1 MVNYQIDMKKFFV
14 NMMMLVV
21 LMGTGMAMTG
31 CSEENSVPA
40 GNELNE
46 MHQTVLGNYV
56 NGVVVPTYRN
66 LADAAILLAEDCSD
80 LSTQEK
86 VDKACRDWKAARQY
100 WELSEAFLF
109 GAAADY
115 NIDPH
120 IDSWPLDL
128 TQLSQVLKDG
138 NIEEKIDAGTAGY
151 GLLGFHAIEYVI
163 FQEGSTGTAANRNRQ
178 VGTISEAEK
187 AFAAAVSE
195 DMRNQCVRL
204 EAAWAGMENVSA
216 EKQDMLAEAELEP
229 SMNYGENLMNAGLPG
244 NAKYKTTLAAFEEI
258 LVGASD
264 IANEVGNTK
273 IADPMASGKWS
284 DVESPHSWNSVTDF
298 IDNLRSVR
306 NAYLCSLDGSLSAK
320 SVSACVAS
328 VSQEADTKVKNCIN
342 EAIKATEAMPTPFR
356 NYINLKS
363 GPEYDRIMA
372 AVEAC
377 NNLVEALDEAM
388 ELMVN
393 GL

>member
-1 MVNYQIDMKKFFV
+1 
-14 NMMMLVV
+14 MMLLVA
-21 LMGTGMAMTG
+21 LTGTGTSMMG
-31 CSEENSVPA
+31 CSEENSDPT

-46 MHQTVLGNYV
+46 LQQAVLGNYV
-56 NGVVVPTYRN
+56 NAVVVPTYRN
-66 LADAAILLAEDCSD
+66 LADAAILLAEDCSN
-80 LSTQEK
+80 LSTQAQ

-128 TQLSQVLKDG
+128 TQLSQVLKAG
-138 NIEEKIDAGTAGY
+138 NIEDRIDAGTAGY

-163 FQEGSTGTAANRNRQ
+163 FQEGSTGTASNRNRQ
-178 VGTISEAEK
+178 LSTITEAEK
-187 AFAAAVSE
+187 VFAAAVSQ
-195 DMRNQCVRL
+195 DMMAQCVRL
-204 EAAWAGMENVSA
+204 EAAWAGLEHVSA
-216 EKQDMLAEAELEP
+216 AKQQILAEAELEP
-229 SMNYGENLMNAGLPG
+229 TMNYGENLTTAGLPG
-244 NAKYKTTLAAFEEI
+244 NAKYKTLLAAFEEI

-273 IADPMASGKWS
+273 IADPMASGMWS
-284 DVESPHSWNSVTDF
+284 DVESPHSWNSVPDF

-306 NAYLCSLDGSLSAK
+306 NAYYCSLDGSLSAK
-320 SVSACVAS
+320 SVSAYVAT
-328 VSQEADTKVKNCIN
+328 VSKEADEKVKTCIAQ
-342 EAIKATEAMPTPFR
+342 AIKAAEAMPTPFR

-363 GPEYDRIMA
+363 GAEYDRIMA

-377 NNLVEALDEAM
+377 NNLVEALDEAL
-388 ELMVN
+388 ERIKK
-393 GL
+393 

>member
-1 MVNYQIDMKKFFV
+1 
-14 NMMMLVV
+14 MMLLVA
-21 LMGTGMAMTG
+21 LTGTGTAMMG
-31 CSEENSVPA
+31 CSEENSDPT

-46 MHQTVLGNYV
+46 QQQAVLGNYV
-56 NGVVVPTYRN
+56 NAVVVPTYRN
-66 LADAAILLAEDCSD
+66 LADAAILLAEDCSN
-80 LSTQEK
+80 LSTQAQ

-128 TQLSQVLKDG
+128 TQLSQVLKAG
-138 NIEEKIDAGTAGY
+138 NIEDRIDAGTAGY

-163 FQEGSTGTAANRNRQ
+163 FQEGSTGTASNRNRQ
-178 VGTISEAEK
+178 LSTITEAEK
-187 AFAAAVSE
+187 VFAAAVSQ
-195 DMRNQCVRL
+195 DMMAQCVRL
-204 EAAWAGMENVSA
+204 EAAWAGLENVSA
-216 EKQDMLAEAELEP
+216 EKQQILAEAELEP
-229 SMNYGENLMNAGLPG
+229 TMNYGENLTTAGLPG
-244 NAKYKTTLAAFEEI
+244 NAKYKTLLAAFEEI

-273 IADPMASGKWS
+273 IADPMASGMWS
-284 DVESPHSWNSVTDF
+284 DVESPHSWNSVPDF

-306 NAYLCSLDGSLSAK
+306 NAYYCSLDGSLSAK
-320 SVSACVAS
+320 SVSAYVAT
-328 VSQEADTKVKNCIN
+328 VSKEADEKVKTCIAQ
-342 EAIKATEAMPTPFR
+342 AIKAAEAMPTPFR

-363 GPEYDRIMA
+363 GAEYDRIMA

-377 NNLVEALDEAM
+377 NNLVEALDEAL
-388 ELMVN
+388 ERIKK
-393 GL
+393 

>member
-1 MVNYQIDMKKFFV
+1 
-14 NMMMLVV
+14 MMLLVA
-21 LMGTGMAMTG
+21 LTGTGTAMMG
-31 CSEENSVPA
+31 CSEENSDPT

-46 MHQTVLGNYV
+46 QQQAVLGNYV
-56 NGVVVPTYRN
+56 NAVVVPTYRN
-66 LADAAILLAEDCSD
+66 LADAAILLAEDCSN
-80 LSTQEK
+80 LSTQAQ

-128 TQLSQVLKDG
+128 TQLSQVLKAG
-138 NIEEKIDAGTAGY
+138 NIEDRIDAGTAGY

-163 FQEGSTGTAANRNRQ
+163 FQEGSTGTASNRNRQ
-178 VGTISEAEK
+178 LSTITEAEK
-187 AFAAAVSE
+187 VFAAAVSQ
-195 DMRNQCVRL
+195 DMMAQCVRL
-204 EAAWAGMENVSA
+204 EAAWAGLEHVSA
-216 EKQDMLAEAELEP
+216 EKQQILAEAELEP
-229 SMNYGENLMNAGLPG
+229 TMNYGENLTTAGLPG
-244 NAKYKTTLAAFEEI
+244 NAKYKTLLAAFEEI

-273 IADPMASGKWS
+273 IADPMASGMWS
-284 DVESPHSWNSVTDF
+284 DVESPHSWNSVPDF

-306 NAYLCSLDGSLSAK
+306 NAYYCSLDGSLSAK
-320 SVSACVAS
+320 SVSAYVAT
-328 VSQEADTKVKNCIN
+328 VSKEADEKVKTCIAQ
-342 EAIKATEAMPTPFR
+342 AIKAAEAMPTPFR

-363 GPEYDRIMA
+363 GAEYDRIMA

-377 NNLVEALDEAM
+377 NNLVEALDEAL
-388 ELMVN
+388 EKIKK
-393 GL
+393 

>member
-1 MVNYQIDMKKFFV
+1 MKRFFL
-14 NMMMLVV
+14 NMMMLVA
-21 LMGTGMAMTG
+21 LTGTGTAMMG
-31 CSEENSVPA
+31 CSEENSDPT

-46 MHQTVLGNYV
+46 QQQAVLGNYV
-56 NGVVVPTYRN
+56 NAVVVPTYRN
-66 LADAAILLAEDCSD
+66 LADAAILLAEDCSN
-80 LSTQEK
+80 LSTQAQ

-128 TQLSQVLKDG
+128 TQLSQVLKAG
-138 NIEEKIDAGTAGY
+138 NIEDRIDAGTAGY

-163 FQEGSTGTAANRNRQ
+163 FQEGSTGTASNRNRQ
-178 VGTISEAEK
+178 LSTITEAEK
-187 AFAAAVSE
+187 VFAAAVSQ
-195 DMRNQCVRL
+195 DMMAQCVRL
-204 EAAWAGMENVSA
+204 EAAWAGLEHVSA
-216 EKQDMLAEAELEP
+216 EKQQILAEAELEP
-229 SMNYGENLMNAGLPG
+229 TMNYGENLTTAGLPG
-244 NAKYKTTLAAFEEI
+244 NAKYKTLLAAFEEI

-273 IADPMASGKWS
+273 IADPMASGMWS
-284 DVESPHSWNSVTDF
+284 DVESPHSWNSVPDF

-306 NAYLCSLDGSLSAK
+306 NAYYCSLDGSLSAK
-320 SVSACVAS
+320 SVSAYVAT
-328 VSQEADTKVKNCIN
+328 VSKEADEKVKTCIAQ
-342 EAIKATEAMPTPFR
+342 AIKAAEAMPTPFR

-363 GPEYDRIMA
+363 GAEYDRIMA

-377 NNLVEALDEAM
+377 NNLVEALDEAL
-388 ELMVN
+388 EKIKK
-393 GL
+393 